1 MSRRAALALAGLLL
15 AVSPLGGGPAGAGG
29 GHLAPVRDRYEPG
42 QSATL
47 VGYTGGPVL
56 DLALLD
62 EPFYAYLRPAGDGSV
77 PALDDSGVYVGDL
90 VLRETGRRGYLQLR
104 VSVTF
109 DIPESLP
116 PGEYEIT
123 YCEDPCAGRF
133 LGDLL
138 PSPVSIGVDPVR
150 PVVRQWAPDEPEI
163 ANLPPGSG
171 LSGLSPQAP
180 PSSVAATTA
189 PATSL
194 PVAVASAPPAPTPT
208 APAGDDGD
216 MAWPLPTAL
225 VLASAACTALVL
237 SRRQRTALRTVSSRR
252 PAAPAANRIGAGAGR
267 G

>member
-1 MSRRAALALAGLLL
+1 MAVLLIVV
-15 AVSPLGGGPAGAGG
+15 VSEGGPAVAGG
-29 GHLAPVRDRYEPG
+29 GRMAPVRDRYEPG

-56 DLALLD
+56 DTALLD

-109 DIPESLP
+109 DIPSSLP

-150 PVVRQWAPDEPEI
+150 PVIREWAPDEPEI
-163 ANLPPGSG
+163 ANLAARGGAQRAEPPGATKRRGSDNRSG
-171 LSGLSPQAP
+171 HNATLPGPAGGPGAGPAGARPHPRRRRHGL
-180 PSSVAATTA
+180 AATHRLG
-189 PATSL
+189 P
-194 PVAVASAPPAPTPT
+194 
-208 APAGDDGD
+208 G
-216 MAWPLPTAL
+216 
-225 VLASAACTALVL
+225 L
-237 SRRQRTALRTVSSRR
+237 SRRHR
-252 PAAPAANRIGAGAGR
+252 PGAQSAPADGPAHCG
-267 G
+267 